1 MLHFSRKINCNRSVP
16 HTYESMGK
24 KDFIYVRS
32 TNESMSVEQS
42 IRFRFSAHTRHLI
55 KLTIISAVVV
65 VIAGSLALLIG
76 FRLLSSSL
84 DGLLVPTY
92 IIAMCAVA
100 ILLLVLVLQYGY
112 AHSGVWIEPDK
123 IRVRF
128 PGTDEQEMAWSEALF
143 AVDEGEAYLRA
154 SKGKEGVGFL
164 FGERRYV
171 RLFLEGMMPEQRAQ
185 CEQVLAEH
193 VPVRQPLRFTLMTL
207 LNSKGELVARGR
219 MYLFEDIF
227 VCVENRGEKRVFLI
241 ASLKD
246 LDSIKQ
252 RASFYVGNLEC
263 EAFTFRY
270 RKEYVIMLGYE
281 TTFNRGIGN
290 SSHWSITGSAAEWV
304 EEIQKRKNS

>member
-1 MLHFSRKINCNRSVP
+1 MNA
-16 HTYESMGK
+16 
-24 KDFIYVRS
+24 
-32 TNESMSVEQS
+32 EQI
-42 IRFRFSAHTRHLI
+42 IRFRYAAHTRHLI
-55 KLTIISAVVV
+55 RLTIISAVVV
-65 VIAGSLALLIG
+65 VIAGSMSLLIG
-76 FRLLSSSL
+76 FRLLPINL
-84 DGLLVPTY
+84 DGLLLPAY

-112 AHSGVWIEPDK
+112 AHSGVWIESDK
-123 IRVRF
+123 LRVRF
-128 PGTDEQEMAWSEALF
+128 PGMDEQEMAWSEALF
-143 AVDEGEAYLRA
+143 AVDEGEAYLLA

-171 RLFLEGMMPEQRAQ
+171 RLYLEGMMPEQRAQ
-185 CEQVLAEH
+185 FEQMLAEH
-193 VPVRQPLRFTLMTL
+193 VPVRRPLRFTLMTL

-219 MYLFEDIF
+219 LYLFDDTLL
-227 VCVENRGEKRVFLI
+227 CAENRGEKRVFLY

-270 RKEYVIMLGYE
+270 RKEHVIMLGYE

-290 SSHWSITGSAAEWV
+290 SSHWSVTGNAAEWV
-304 EEIQKRKNS
+304 EAIEKRKDS

>member
-1 MLHFSRKINCNRSVP
+1 
-16 HTYESMGK
+16 MGEE
-24 KDFIYVRS
+24 DHLYTRS
-32 TNESMSVEQS
+32 TNELMNAEHI
-42 IRFRFSAHTRHLI
+42 IRFRYSAHTRHLI
-55 KLTIISAVVV
+55 MLTIISAVVV
-65 VIAGSLALLIG
+65 VFAGSMALLIG
-76 FRLLSSSL
+76 FRLLPINL
-84 DGLLVPTY
+84 DGLLLPAY
-92 IIAMCAVA
+92 IIVMCAVA

-112 AHSGVWIEPDK
+112 THSGVWIEPDK

-143 AVDEGEAYLRA
+143 AVNEGEEYLRA

-185 CEQVLAEH
+185 CEQVLAKH

-219 MYLFEDIF
+219 LYLFDDALL
-227 VCVENRGEKRVFLI
+227 CVENRGEKRVFLS

-246 LDSIKQ
+246 LDSVKQ

-270 RKEYVIMLGYE
+270 RKEHVIMLGYE

-290 SSHWSITGSAAEWV
+290 SSHWSVTGTAAEWV
-304 EEIQKRKNS
+304 EEIQKRKDS

>member
-1 MLHFSRKINCNRSVP
+1 MN
-16 HTYESMGK
+16 
-24 KDFIYVRS
+24 
-32 TNESMSVEQS
+32 NEQT

-55 KLTIISAVVV
+55 ILTIISAVVV
-65 VIAGSLALLIG
+65 VIAGSMALLIG
-76 FRLLSSSL
+76 FRLLPDNL
-84 DGLLVPTY
+84 DGLLLPAY

-112 AHSGVWIEPDK
+112 THSGVWIEPDK

-128 PGTDEQEMAWSEALF
+128 PGTDEQEMAWTEALF
-143 AVDEGEAYLRA
+143 AVDEGEEYLRV

-171 RLFLEGMMPEQRAQ
+171 RLFLEGMMPEQRTQ

-193 VPVRQPLRFTLMTL
+193 VPVRRPLRFTLMTL

-219 MYLFEDIF
+219 MYLFDDAF
-227 VCVENRGEKRVFLI
+227 LCVENRGEKRVFVN

-270 RKEYVIMLGYE
+270 RKEHVIMLGYE

-290 SSHWSITGSAAEWV
+290 SSHWSVTAHAAEWV
-304 EEIQKRKNS
+304 EALQQGKDSKNNIL

>member
-1 MLHFSRKINCNRSVP
+1 MK
-16 HTYESMGK
+16 T
-24 KDFIYVRS
+24 
-32 TNESMSVEQS
+32 EQF
-42 IRFRFSAHTRHLI
+42 IRFRYTAHTRHLI

-65 VIAGSLALLIG
+65 VVAGSMSLLIG
-76 FRLLSSSL
+76 FRLLPINL
-84 DGLLVPTY
+84 DGLLLPAY

-112 AHSGVWIEPDK
+112 SHSGVWIEPDK
-123 IRVRF
+123 VRVRF
-128 PGTDEQEMAWSEALF
+128 PGTDEQEMVWSEALF
-143 AVDEGEAYLRA
+143 AVDEGEEYLRA

-171 RLFLEGMMPEQRAQ
+171 RLFLEGMVPEERVQ

-193 VPVRQPLRFTLMTL
+193 VPVRRPQRFTLMTL

-219 MYLFEDIF
+219 LYLFEDALL
-227 VCVENRGEKRVFLI
+227 CAENRGEKRVFLC

-246 LDSIKQ
+246 LDSVKQ

-270 RKEYVIMLGYE
+270 RKEHVIMLAYE

-290 SSHWSITGSAAEWV
+290 SSHWSVTGNAKEWV
-304 EEIQKRKNS
+304 EDIQERKDA

>member
-1 MLHFSRKINCNRSVP
+1 MN
-16 HTYESMGK
+16 T
-24 KDFIYVRS
+24 
-32 TNESMSVEQS
+32 EQ
-42 IRFRFSAHTRHLI
+42 IMRYRFTSHTRHLI
-55 KLTIISAVVV
+55 LLTIISAVVV
-65 VIAGSLALLIG
+65 VIAGSMALLIG
-76 FRLLSSSL
+76 FRLLPINL
-84 DGLLVPTY
+84 DGLLLPAY

-112 AHSGVWIEPDK
+112 AHSGVWIESDK
-123 IRVRF
+123 LRVRF
-128 PGTDEQEMAWSEALF
+128 PGMDEQEMAWSEALF
-143 AVDEGEAYLRA
+143 AVDEGEAYLLA

-171 RLFLEGMMPEQRAQ
+171 RLYLEGMIPEQRAQ
-185 CEQVLAEH
+185 FEQVLAEH
-193 VPVRQPLRFTLMTL
+193 VPVRRPLRFTLMTL

-219 MYLFEDIF
+219 LYLFDDALL
-227 VCVENRGEKRVFLI
+227 CAENRGEKRVFLY

-270 RKEYVIMLGYE
+270 RKEHVIMLGYE

-290 SSHWSITGSAAEWV
+290 SSHWSVTGNAAEWV
-304 EEIQKRKNS
+304 EAIEKRKDS

>member
-1 MLHFSRKINCNRSVP
+1 MVEEDNLYI
-16 HTYESMGK
+16 
-24 KDFIYVRS
+24 RS
-32 TNESMSVEQS
+32 TNERMNAEQN
-42 IRFRFSAHTRHLI
+42 IRFRYAAHTRHLI
-55 KLTIISAVVV
+55 RLTIISAVVV
-65 VIAGSLALLIG
+65 VIAGSMALLIG
-76 FRLLSSSL
+76 FRLLSINL
-84 DGLLVPTY
+84 DGLLLPAY

-112 AHSGVWIEPDK
+112 AHSGVWIESDK
-123 IRVRF
+123 LRVRF
-128 PGTDEQEMAWSEALF
+128 PGMDEQEMAWSEALF
-143 AVDEGEAYLRA
+143 AVDEGEAYLLA

-171 RLFLEGMMPEQRAQ
+171 RLYLEGMMPEQRAQ
-185 CEQVLAEH
+185 FEQVLAEH
-193 VPVRQPLRFTLMTL
+193 VPVRRPLRFTLMTL

-219 MYLFEDIF
+219 LYLFDDALL
-227 VCVENRGEKRVFLI
+227 CAENRGEKRVFLY

-270 RKEYVIMLGYE
+270 RKEHVIMLGYE

-290 SSHWSITGSAAEWV
+290 SSHWSVTDKAAEWV
-304 EEIQKRKNS
+304 EALRSH

>member
-1 MLHFSRKINCNRSVP
+1 MN
-16 HTYESMGK
+16 T
-24 KDFIYVRS
+24 
-32 TNESMSVEQS
+32 EQ
-42 IRFRFSAHTRHLI
+42 IMRYRFTSHTRHLI
-55 KLTIISAVVV
+55 LLTIISAVVV
-65 VIAGSLALLIG
+65 VIAGSMALLIG
-76 FRLLSSSL
+76 FRLLPINL
-84 DGLLVPTY
+84 DGLLLPAY

-112 AHSGVWIEPDK
+112 AHSGVWIESDK
-123 IRVRF
+123 LRVRF
-128 PGTDEQEMAWSEALF
+128 PGMDEQEMAWSEALF
-143 AVDEGEAYLRA
+143 AVDEGEAYLLA

-171 RLFLEGMMPEQRAQ
+171 RLYLEGMIPEQRAQ
-185 CEQVLAEH
+185 FEQVLAEH
-193 VPVRQPLRFTLMTL
+193 VPVRRPLRFTLMTL

-219 MYLFEDIF
+219 LYLFDDALL
-227 VCVENRGEKRVFLI
+227 CAENRSEKRVFLY

-270 RKEYVIMLGYE
+270 RKEHVIMLGYE

-290 SSHWSITGSAAEWV
+290 SSHWSVTGNAAEWV
-304 EEIQKRKNS
+304 EAIEKRKDS

>member
-1 MLHFSRKINCNRSVP
+1 MN
-16 HTYESMGK
+16 
-24 KDFIYVRS
+24 
-32 TNESMSVEQS
+32 NEQT

-55 KLTIISAVVV
+55 ILTIISAVVV
-65 VIAGSLALLIG
+65 VIAGSIALLIG
-76 FRLLSSSL
+76 FRLLPDNL
-84 DGLLVPTY
+84 DGLLLPAY

-112 AHSGVWIEPDK
+112 THSGVWIEPDK

-143 AVDEGEAYLRA
+143 AVDEGEEYLRV

-171 RLFLEGMMPEQRAQ
+171 RLFLEGLMPEQRAL

-193 VPVRQPLRFTLMTL
+193 VPVCRPLRFTLMTL

-219 MYLFEDIF
+219 MYLFDDAF
-227 VCVENRGEKRVFLI
+227 LCVENRGEKRVFVN

-252 RASFYVGNLEC
+252 RASFYIGNLEC

-270 RKEYVIMLGYE
+270 RKEHVIMLGYE

-290 SSHWSITGSAAEWV
+290 SSHWSVTGSAAEWV
-304 EEIQKRKNS
+304 EALHKWKDSKNSIP

>member
-1 MLHFSRKINCNRSVP
+1 MEGLMN
-16 HTYESMGK
+16 T
-24 KDFIYVRS
+24 
-32 TNESMSVEQS
+32 EQV
-42 IRFRFSAHTRHLI
+42 IRYRFASHTRHLI
-55 KLTIISAVVV
+55 MLTIISAVVV
-65 VIAGSLALLIG
+65 VIAGSMALLIG
-76 FRLLSSSL
+76 FRLLPINL
-84 DGLLVPTY
+84 DGLLLPAY

-112 AHSGVWIEPDK
+112 AHSGVWIESDK
-123 IRVRF
+123 LRVRF
-128 PGTDEQEMAWSEALF
+128 PGMDER
-143 AVDEGEAYLRA
+143 EAYLLA

-171 RLFLEGMMPEQRAQ
+171 RLYLEGMIPEQRAQ
-185 CEQVLAEH
+185 FEQVLAEH
-193 VPVRQPLRFTLMTL
+193 VPVRRPLRFTLMTL

-219 MYLFEDIF
+219 LYLFDDTLL
-227 VCVENRGEKRVFLI
+227 CAENRGEKRIFLY

-270 RKEYVIMLGYE
+270 RKEHVIMLGYE

-290 SSHWSITGSAAEWV
+290 SSHWSVTGNAAEWV
-304 EEIQKRKNS
+304 EAIEKRKDS

>member
-1 MLHFSRKINCNRSVP
+1 MN
-16 HTYESMGK
+16 T
-24 KDFIYVRS
+24 
-32 TNESMSVEQS
+32 EQI
-42 IRFRFSAHTRHLI
+42 IRFRFTAHTRHLI
-55 KLTIISAVVV
+55 LLTIISAVVV
-65 VIAGSLALLIG
+65 VIAGSMALLIG
-76 FRLLSSSL
+76 FRLLPINL
-84 DGLLVPTY
+84 DGLLLPAY

-112 AHSGVWIEPDK
+112 THSGVWIEPDK

-143 AVDEGEAYLRA
+143 AVDEGEEYLRA

-171 RLFLEGMMPEQRAQ
+171 RLFFEGMMPEQRAQ

-193 VPVRQPLRFTLMTL
+193 VPVRRPLRFTLMTL

-219 MYLFEDIF
+219 LYLFDDALL
-227 VCVENRGEKRVFLI
+227 CAENRGEKRVFLY

-246 LDSIKQ
+246 LDSVKQ

-270 RKEYVIMLGYE
+270 RKEHVIMLGYE

-290 SSHWSITGSAAEWV
+290 SSHWSVTGTAAEWV
-304 EEIQKRKNS
+304 EEIQKRKVS

>member
-1 MLHFSRKINCNRSVP
+1 MNI
-16 HTYESMGK
+16 
-24 KDFIYVRS
+24 
-32 TNESMSVEQS
+32 EQI
-42 IRFRFSAHTRHLI
+42 IRYRFTSHTRHLI
-55 KLTIISAVVV
+55 MLTIISAVVV
-65 VIAGSLALLIG
+65 VIAGSMALLIG
-76 FRLLSSSL
+76 FRLLPINL
-84 DGLLVPTY
+84 DGLLLPAY

-112 AHSGVWIEPDK
+112 AHSGVWIESDK
-123 IRVRF
+123 LRVRF
-128 PGTDEQEMAWSEALF
+128 PGMDEQEMAWSDALF
-143 AVDEGEAYLRA
+143 AVDEGEAYLLA

-171 RLFLEGMMPEQRAQ
+171 RLYLEGMIPEQRAQ
-185 CEQVLAEH
+185 FEQVLAEH
-193 VPVRQPLRFTLMTL
+193 VPVRRPLCFTLMTL

-219 MYLFEDIF
+219 LYLFDDALL
-227 VCVENRGEKRVFLI
+227 CAENRGEKRVFLY

-270 RKEYVIMLGYE
+270 RKEHVIMLGYE

-290 SSHWSITGSAAEWV
+290 SSHWSVTGNAAEWV
-304 EEIQKRKNS
+304 EAIEKRKDS

>member
-1 MLHFSRKINCNRSVP
+1 MNTEHI
-16 HTYESMGK
+16 
-24 KDFIYVRS
+24 
-32 TNESMSVEQS
+32 
-42 IRFRFSAHTRHLI
+42 IRYPYTAHTRHLI
-55 KLTIISAVVV
+55 MLTIISAVVV
-65 VIAGSLALLIG
+65 VIAGSMALLIG
-76 FRLLSSSL
+76 FRLVPINL
-84 DGLLVPTY
+84 DGLLLPAY

-128 PGTDEQEMAWSEALF
+128 PGMDEQEMTWTEALF
-143 AVDEGEAYLRA
+143 AVDEGEEYLRA
-154 SKGKEGVGFL
+154 SKGKEGVGFV

-171 RLFLEGMMPEQRAQ
+171 RLYLKGMMSEQRAQ
-185 CEQVLAEH
+185 FEQVLAEH
-193 VPVRQPLRFTLMTL
+193 VSERQPLRFTLMTL

-219 MYLFEDIF
+219 LYLFDDTLL
-227 VCVENRGEKRVFLI
+227 CAENRGEKRVFLY

-270 RKEYVIMLGYE
+270 RKEHVIMLGYE

-290 SSHWSITGSAAEWV
+290 SSHWSVTGNAAEWV
-304 EEIQKRKNS
+304 EAIQKRKDS